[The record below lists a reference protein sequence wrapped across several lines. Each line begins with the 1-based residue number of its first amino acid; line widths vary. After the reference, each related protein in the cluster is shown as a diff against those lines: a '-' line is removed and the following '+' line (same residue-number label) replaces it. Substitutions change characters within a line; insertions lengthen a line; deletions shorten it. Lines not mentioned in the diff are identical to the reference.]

1 MARAGASLAA
11 AALLIA
17 AGMPPAP
24 ARAQAQESAAPLA
37 APALGLRVSEA
48 LADEARE
55 ALEAA
60 DRALIAA
67 ADDRA
72 RRVAATRAGAAVES
86 TLEAM
91 RESLRRSARLLSAL
105 EARAEEAQAAGQ
117 ASVARLASLAR
128 APLAAQAAQPAGP
141 LAAARGAWLAAAMG
155 PERAGVAAARRQ
167 ELAEAQARDRERR
180 RAWSLARG
188 AALDLRN
195 AREDVLAPGGVGALR
210 ASLRETRRALDAF
223 LAVPAPADPLG
234 LPPMRPDRPGGW
246 PLPAPGP
253 IVTPFGARDA
263 LGQAQTGI
271 EIAVPGWATPRSPA
285 LASVR
290 YAGPLGGRG
299 QAVALEPAP
308 GRLLILGGL
317 ESLSVREGDI
327 VPAGA
332 RLGQLRV
339 IDPASPEIL
348 VAAPFP
354 RAAFSAAMLY
364 VEAREAGIPVNPD
377 RWFALPKGESETP

>member
-1 MARAGASLAA
+1 MLATPAA
-11 AALLIA
+11 AQQSA
-17 AGMPPAP
+17 APSAARQSAAP
-24 ARAQAQESAAPLA
+24 AATQESAAPTA
-37 APALGLRVSEA
+37 AQALGMRVSEA
-48 LADEARE
+48 PAAEARD

-60 DRALIAA
+60 DRALAEA
-67 ADDRA
+67 ADDSA
-72 RRVAATRAGAAVES
+72 RRAAATRAGAAVEA

-91 RESLRRSARLLSAL
+91 RESLRGAARLIAAL
-105 EARAEEAQAAGQ
+105 EVRAETARDAGQ

-155 PERAGVAAARRQ
+155 PDRAGVAALRRQ
-167 ELAEAQARDRERR
+167 ELSEAQERDRERR
-180 RAWSLARG
+180 AAWSLARG

-223 LAVPAPADPLG
+223 TAVPAPADPLG
-234 LPPMRPDRPGGW
+234 LPPPRPVLPGNW
-246 PLPAPGP
+246 PPPAPGP
-253 IVTPFGARDA
+253 IVTPFGARDP

-271 EIAVPGWATPRSPA
+271 EIAVPGWAAPRTPA

-299 QAVALEPAP
+299 QAVVLETAP

-317 ESLSVREGDI
+317 ESLAVGEGEI
-327 VPAGA
+327 LPAGA
-332 RLGQLRV
+332 PVGQLHV
-339 IDPASPEIL
+339 IDPAAPEIL

-364 VEAREAGIPVNPD
+364 VEAREAGIPVDPA